1 MGKIKYILLL
11 IVVSVQISNAVL
23 LNDSLSV
30 NDIIKAEI
38 VQSDRK
44 DDIVKLV
51 VMNMATDTII
61 LFSKFVLN
69 NPLRVYPYILINAS
83 YEQEDS
89 DSIFW
94 YWDYNEL
101 DPIIITYL
109 NGKTII
115 PPRAAS
121 SFEIPVARK
130 HFGKSILFRVRFSIT
145 YRDEVYM
152 QMLDTNKVLLRRREI
167 EDNK

>member
-109 NGKTII
+109 NGKTVI
-115 PPRAAS
+115 PPRTAS
-121 SFEIPVARK
+121 SFEIPVARSYIGRSVFLK
-130 HFGKSILFRVRFSIT
+130 
-145 YRDEVYM
+145 
-152 QMLDTNKVLLRRREI
+152 LDYL
-167 EDNK
+167 